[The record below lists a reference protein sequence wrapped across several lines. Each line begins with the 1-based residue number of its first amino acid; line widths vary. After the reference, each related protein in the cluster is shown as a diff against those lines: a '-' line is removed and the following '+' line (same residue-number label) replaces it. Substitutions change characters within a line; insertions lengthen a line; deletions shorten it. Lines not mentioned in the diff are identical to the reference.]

1 MSRRSMAPLAS
12 GLVAALMILS
22 QVELAGEI
30 TSVEHLAHGITNT
43 LGIANTSHESSCGH
57 VAHTNAYIH
66 ARARARACAYTC
78 TGADEEIV
86 EVIQYSGGMAFKG
99 NITMVYESE
108 DQMCSSFL
116 MLPGQ
121 NLWNRCARSARHVST
136 NGAAHS
142 QPAPSYHAR
151 GLVIFLYFF
160 GLMWCFLGVS
170 IVADMF
176 MGE

>member
-1 MSRRSMAPLAS
+1 MK
-12 GLVAALMILS
+12 
-22 QVELAGEI
+22 
-30 TSVEHLAHGITNT
+30 
-43 LGIANTSHESSCGH
+43 SSCGY
-57 VAHTNAYIH
+57 VTHTNAYIH
-66 ARARARACAYTC
+66 ARARARARACAYTC

-121 NLWNRCARSARHVST
+121 NLWNRCARWARHVST
-136 NGAAHS
+136 HDAAHS